1 MPWATCASKT
11 VSPFSPPT
19 LNVHPPSVLA
29 HARVPCRRCALH
41 PDENKKEVMQLR
53 GVDYI
58 LRLLKASDE
67 TVNRWACNAIGIL
80 CMENGTNPVTLLSM
94 R

>member
-1 MPWATCASKT
+1 MRWATCASKT
-11 VSPFSPPT
+11 VSPPPT
-19 LNVHPPSVLA
+19 LSVHHPCLLTQ
-29 HARVPCRRCALH
+29 VPYRRCALH

-67 TVNRWACNAIGIL
+67 TVKRWACNAIGIL